1 MTYSQ
6 APYPKR
12 KVQVSTIAVIVTDG
26 IRGVGSVTIDKLL
39 LLPQTMLVSNKRFCN
54 VIQVS
59 YELVVEA
66 EVSGCHGGIEISIPI
81 TVGLEPSGAKE
92 LDSNNNI
99 SSLMDPLPAASL
111 NGLRELSDLN
121 FLIKL

>member
-1 MTYSQ
+1 
-6 APYPKR
+6 
-12 KVQVSTIAVIVTDG
+12 
-26 IRGVGSVTIDKLL
+26 
-39 LLPQTMLVSNKRFCN
+39 MLVSNKRFCN

-66 EVSGCHGGIEISIPI
+66 EVSGCRGVIEISIPI

-99 SSLMDPLPAASL
+99 SSVMDTLPAASL
-111 NGLRELSDLN
+111 NGLRELNDSN
-121 FLIKL
+121 V